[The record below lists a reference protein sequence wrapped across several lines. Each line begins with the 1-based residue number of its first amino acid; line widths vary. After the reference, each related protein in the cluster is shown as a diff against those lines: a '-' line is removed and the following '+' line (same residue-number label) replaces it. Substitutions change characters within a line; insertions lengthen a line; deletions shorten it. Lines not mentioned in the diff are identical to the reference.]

1 MNLKNK
7 KVIVQPIFYIYRR
20 ILVALIITLMRDLP
34 VFAAIAM
41 NFLIL
46 VSLILM
52 GQIEP
57 FRMKFILYI
66 ELANQFLFLVVNY
79 HILCLSNFVEDST

>member
-1 MNLKNK
+1 
-7 KVIVQPIFYIYRR
+7 
-20 ILVALIITLMRDLP
+20 MRDLP

-66 ELANQFLFLVVNY
+66 ELAN
-79 HILCLSNFVEDST
+79 